1 MANGAV
7 MKMFRGS
14 WVALIT
20 PMVGLGEI
28 DYDSLKRLVDF
39 HLQNGTQGLV
49 IMGTTGEAATISFAE
64 QLQVIAAV
72 CTQVQGRIAVV
83 AGNGANSTAEA
94 VERTRALS
102 KLPVDGFL
110 TVTPFYNKPM
120 QKGMVLHFNAVA
132 AATDKPV
139 LLYNVPG
146 RTGVDLLPETVA
158 ELAKTTNIVGIKE
171 ATGSMQRL
179 ADLQPRC
186 PAGFM
191 LLSGDD
197 ASAAEFM
204 LQGGHGVI
212 SVTTNIAPRQMAQL
226 CQAALAG
233 DKALT
238 QQIDRSLQALHHD
251 LFIEANPIPAKWA
264 LHRMGLIS
272 SDMMRLPLTQ
282 LEPIHGAV
290 IEQALTQAGI
300 AL

>member
-1 MANGAV
+1 
-7 MKMFRGS
+7 MFRGS

-20 PMVGLGEI
+20 PMVDQGTV

-39 HLQNGTQGLV
+39 HLVNGTQGLV
-49 IMGTTGEAATISFAE
+49 IMGTTGEAATVSFAE
-64 QLQVIAAV
+64 QMQVISAV
-72 CTQVQGRIAVV
+72 CQQVQGRIAVI
-83 AGNGANSTAEA
+83 AGNGANATAEA
-94 VERTRALS
+94 VERTKALS
-102 KLPVDGFL
+102 ALPIDGFL

-158 ELAKTTNIVGIKE
+158 ELAKTSNIVGIKE
-171 ATGSMQRL
+171 ATGSMTRL
-179 ADLQPRC
+179 TELQQLC

-204 LQGGHGVI
+204 LKGGHGVI
-212 SVTTNIAPRQMAQL
+212 SVTTNVAPKQMALL
-226 CQAALAG
+226 CQAACNGDAAG
-233 DKALT
+233 AEAIDKT
-238 QQIDRSLQALHHD
+238 LQALHHD

-264 LHRMGLIS
+264 LHRMGLIKS
-272 SDMMRLPLTQ
+272 AQVRLPLTQ
-282 LEPIHGAV
+282 LEPIHGSI

-300 AL
+300 EF

>member
-1 MANGAV
+1 
-7 MKMFRGS
+7 
-14 WVALIT
+14 
-20 PMVGLGEI
+20 MVGTGEI

-64 QLQVIAAV
+64 QVQVITAV
-72 CTQVQGRIAVV
+72 CEQVKGRIGVV
-83 AGNGANSTAEA
+83 AGNGANATAEA
-94 VERTRALS
+94 VERTKALS
-102 KLPVDGFL
+102 QLPIDGFL

-132 AATDKPV
+132 AATSKPV

-158 ELAKTTNIVGIKE
+158 ELAKTVNIVGIKE

-179 ADLQPRC
+179 TELKQLC
-186 PAGFM
+186 PADFM

-212 SVTTNIAPRQMAQL
+212 SVTTNIAPKQMADL

-233 DKALT
+233 DSDTT
-238 QQIDRSLQALHHD
+238 QRIDADLQALHHD
-251 LFIEANPIPAKWA
+251 LFIEANPIPSKWA
-264 LHRMGLIS
+264 LYKMGLIK
-272 SDMMRLPLTQ
+272 SDVMRLPLTQ
-282 LEPIHGAV
+282 LEPIHGTV
-290 IEQALTQAGI
+290 IEQALIKAGI
-300 AL
+300 KI

>member
-1 MANGAV
+1 
-7 MKMFRGS
+7 MFRGS

-20 PMVGLGEI
+20 PMVDQGTV

-39 HLQNGTQGLV
+39 HLENGTQGLV

-64 QLQVIAAV
+64 QIQVISAV
-72 CTQVQGRIAVV
+72 CKQVQGRIAVI
-83 AGNGANSTAEA
+83 AGNGANATAEA
-94 VERTRALS
+94 VERTKALS
-102 KLPVDGFL
+102 ALPIDGFL

-158 ELAKTTNIVGIKE
+158 ELAKTSNIVGIKE
-171 ATGSMQRL
+171 ATGSMTRL
-179 ADLQPRC
+179 TELQQLC

-204 LQGGHGVI
+204 LKGGHGVI
-212 SVTTNIAPRQMAQL
+212 SVTTNVAPKQMALL
-226 CQAALAG
+226 CQAACNGDAAG
-233 DKALT
+233 AEAIDKT
-238 QQIDRSLQALHHD
+238 LQALHHD

-264 LHRMGLIS
+264 LHRMGLIKS
-272 SDMMRLPLTQ
+272 AQVRLPLTQ
-282 LEPIHGAV
+282 LEPIHGSI

-300 AL
+300 EF

>member
-1 MANGAV
+1 
-7 MKMFRGS
+7 MFRGS

-20 PMVGLGEI
+20 PMVDQGTV

-39 HLQNGTQGLV
+39 HLVNGTQGLV

-64 QLQVIAAV
+64 QMQVISAV
-72 CTQVQGRIAVV
+72 CQQVQGRIAVI
-83 AGNGANSTAEA
+83 AGNGANATAEA
-94 VERTRALS
+94 VERTEALS
-102 KLPVDGFL
+102 ALPIDGFL

-158 ELAKTTNIVGIKE
+158 ELAKTSNIVGIKE
-171 ATGSMQRL
+171 ATGSMTRL
-179 ADLQPRC
+179 TELQQLC

-204 LQGGHGVI
+204 LKGGHGVI
-212 SVTTNIAPRQMAQL
+212 SVTTNVAPKQMTLL
-226 CQAALAG
+226 CQAACNGDAAG
-233 DKALT
+233 AEAIDKT
-238 QQIDRSLQALHHD
+238 LQALHHD

-264 LHRMGLIS
+264 LHRMGLIK
-272 SDMMRLPLTQ
+272 SDQVRLPLTQ
-282 LEPIHGAV
+282 LEPIHGSI

-300 AL
+300 EF